1 MIAFLAPIG
10 ETAKHS
16 FGDRAHAAV
25 TAQWGFNVC
34 HNGSF

>member
-10 ETAKHS
+10 ETAQHS
-16 FGDRAHAAV
+16 FGDRANVAV

-34 HNGSF
+34 HYDSF